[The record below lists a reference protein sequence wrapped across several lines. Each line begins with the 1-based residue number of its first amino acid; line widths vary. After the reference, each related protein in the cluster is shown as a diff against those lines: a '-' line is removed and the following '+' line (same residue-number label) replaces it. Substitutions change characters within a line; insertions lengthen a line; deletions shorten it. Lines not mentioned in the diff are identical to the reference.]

1 MTELEGMD
9 LPAQVGQFLWSAWR
23 NGHVIYDDEERLL
36 RRFWHWLND
45 RKACVDRATF
55 SATLS
60 GHNQAKFPC
69 LVRSQT
75 NVGQPIWVW
84 DHREAEALWGPPGL
98 DVPKIDPDD
107 RGPGIQVA
115 SGRIFYPY
123 DPRPE
128 DIDLHDIVW
137 ALSHENRWG
146 GHTIIPYSVLSHSLA
161 VAETL
166 RQEGYS
172 CLVQM
177 AGLAHDFAEA
187 YLRDIPRP
195 IKEHPSFDTYR
206 EKESQLQVAIEEALG
221 LPDCGSG
228 AWGLVKDADEFR
240 LLSEAH
246 VLLRGGP
253 RGWGE
258 GREYDA
264 TPIAYTTP
272 AETRRVF
279 FSKYRSLVDQIYR
292 TSGFLIVPYADR
304 EGKEEL
310 ERGAASEDKGRVLLG
325 YAVKDGRGNWLREP
339 SPKEDPSWW
348 GPKALRHLF
357 DRKGAE
363 ARCLRSLGQTIVAVY
378 RVRRG
383 AKTEKP

>member
-1 MTELEGMD
+1 MTEQSEAPLV
-9 LPAQVGQFLWSAWR
+9 ANVTQFLWSAWR
-23 NGHVIYDDEERLL
+23 NGQTIYDDEERLF
-36 RRFWHWLND
+36 RRFWHWLDN
-45 RKACVDRATF
+45 RHSSVSRETFGLALRAA
-55 SATLS
+55 SVQHRCLS
-60 GHNQAKFPC
+60 QKDNA
-69 LVRSQT
+69 
-75 NVGQPIWVW
+75 VGAPTWMW
-84 DHREAEALWGPPGL
+84 DHRETERMWGPPGL
-98 DVPKIDPDD
+98 DVPETDPNN

-115 SGRIFYPY
+115 SGKIFYPY
-123 DPRPE
+123 DPQPE

-166 RQEGYS
+166 RRWGHS
-172 CLVQM
+172 LTTQM
-177 AGLAHDFAEA
+177 AGLVHDFAEA

-195 IKEHPSFDTYR
+195 IKEHPSFDVYR
-206 EKESQLQVAIEEALG
+206 KRESLLQVAIERALG
-221 LPDCGSG
+221 LPSFD
-228 AWGLVKDADEFR
+228 AHTQALVKEADAFR

-253 RGWGE
+253 QGWGQGE
-258 GREYDA
+258 EYDA

-279 FSKYRSLVDQIYR
+279 FSQYRFLAYQIYR
-292 TSGFLIVPYADR
+292 TSGFLIVPYSDR
-304 EGKEEL
+304 EGEEGP
-310 ERGAASEDKGRVLLG
+310 ESGAAPVDKGRVLLG